1 MNQPLN
7 FYETIT
13 AAVRDISENGYDPIR
28 VDQWM
33 MLIHQAAVQSLTP
46 PAMMEQTL
54 RASLGGLYKRYVE
67 NAALLK
73 LNPGVSRFTLDQVKP
88 KLRAE
93 LDRRI
98 MASAQLIRLN
108 REAAIQKTLQRFSGW
123 STSIPQGG
131 SDVVD
136 KNETKSEIKKSL
148 KQLPFEERRVIIDQG
163 HKFVAAISE
172 ILATDSGAIAGEW
185 RSHWRQQNYKYRHDH
200 KERDEKVYAVRGSW
214 AMKAGLMKCGPA
226 GYTDDITQPGEEVF
240 CFPGDSKIPFAYG
253 AIKAFRRWYA
263 GELTE
268 IICASGKSLRGT
280 PNHPILTDKG
290 WVALGALKKGDY
302 VIEITDQLIKPTEE
316 NQNHA
321 IPTIAEIF
329 GTLQENGITHSTNQ
343 RPTYFHGDASKGD
356 VDIVNAARPLTFGIK
371 PQSAQ
376 PGENFN
382 FSMPKDFP
390 PAGSTRNLLSDGLAL
405 SAQSLV
411 SSRSPGGS
419 LITAH
424 GCHTDNVGGRSVSP
438 FNPAFDEAPLNG
450 GPGNSQSTSYG
461 KLAFSSQ
468 ICGADSEIV
477 GFNSVSVPNGGANI
491 NLHSTQGLEKRAW
504 APAENLGDSWNR
516 IPFVAQPTE
525 IINIKRSSFSGHV
538 YNLQTVDEWYVADG
552 IIAHNCRC
560 FYRYIYSPRYLPAD
574 MLTEKGKTKL
584 QETGR

>member
-1 MNQPLN
+1 VN
-7 FYETIT
+7 FYETVT
-13 AAVRDISENGYDPIR
+13 AAVRDITDNGYDPLR
-28 VDQWM
+28 VDQWLV
-33 MLIHQAAVQSLTP
+33 LIKQAAERSLTP
-46 PAMMEQTL
+46 TAVMERTL
-54 RASLGGLYKRYVE
+54 RASLASVYARYVDKG
-67 NAALLK
+67 AILK
-73 LNPGVSRFTLDQVKP
+73 LNPGVSRFTLDQIKP
-88 KLRAE
+88 KLRTE

-136 KNETKSEIKKSL
+136 KNETKGDIKKSL

-163 HKFVAAISE
+163 HKLVASISE
-172 ILATDSGAIAGEW
+172 ILATDGGAIAGEW
-185 RSHWRQQNYKYRHDH
+185 HSHWRQKGYNYRKDH
-200 KERDEKVYAVRGSW
+200 KERDRQVYAMRGNW
-214 AMKAGLMKCGPA
+214 AMKSGLMKCGPA

-253 AIKAFRRWYA
+253 AMKAFRRWYA

-268 IICASGKSLRGT
+268 IVCASGKSLRGT

-302 VIEITDQLIKPTEE
+302 VIEIANQLIETTEE

-343 RPTYFHGDASKGD
+343 RPTYFHGDASEGD

-371 PQSAQ
+371 PQSVQ

-382 FSMPKDFP
+382 FSIPKNFP
-390 PAGSTRNLLSDGLAL
+390 SAGGTRNLLANGLTP

-411 SSRSPGGS
+411 SSGNPGGS
-419 LITAH
+419 LVAGH
-424 GCHTDNVGGRSVSP
+424 GCHADNIGSGAVPP
-438 FNPAFDEAPLNG
+438 FNSAFDEALLNG
-450 GPGNSQSTSYG
+450 GSGNSQSTSYG

-468 ICGADSEIV
+468 VCGTDSEIV
-477 GFNSVSVPNGGANI
+477 GFNSVSVANGGTNI
-491 NLHSTQGLEKRAW
+491 NLHSAQGGEKGAW
-504 APAENLGDSWNR
+504 TPTENLGDSWHR
-516 IPFVAQPTE
+516 LPFVAQPTE
-525 IINIKRSSFSGHV
+525 IIDIKRSSFSGHV

-560 FYRYIYSPRYLPAD
+560 WYRYIYSPRYLPDD
-574 MLTEKGKTKL
+574 MLTEKGKAKL
-584 QETGR
+584 EESSK